1 MGVTT
6 SFYKSNEKEIYDK
19 MTNPLTKRTKRDG
32 TILRSKEQIMESYDK
47 SILPWPLKPIW
58 KLDYCWRVNYMM
70 YKHSCVLAF
79 PIAGIHFIWVNQP
92 AIWKMNFKTFP
103 KLLFAINY
111 TACVLLM
118 TAGNLFFSVMFE
130 PYW

>member
-32 TILRSKEQIMESYDK
+32 TILRSKEQIMESYDN

-58 KLDYCWRVNYMM
+58 KLDYCWRFGAENV
-70 YKHSCVLAF
+70 
-79 PIAGIHFIWVNQP
+79 
-92 AIWKMNFKTFP
+92 
-103 KLLFAINY
+103 
-111 TACVLLM
+111 
-118 TAGNLFFSVMFE
+118 
-130 PYW
+130 